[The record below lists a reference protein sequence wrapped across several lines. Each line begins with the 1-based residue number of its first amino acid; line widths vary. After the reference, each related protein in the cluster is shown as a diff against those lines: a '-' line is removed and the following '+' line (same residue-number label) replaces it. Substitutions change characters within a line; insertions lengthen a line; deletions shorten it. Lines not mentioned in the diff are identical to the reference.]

1 MKKIIISVDGPAGS
15 GKGEISKHI
24 AKKWNMHHL
33 NSGLLYRRV
42 AYLILKNRVNIEK
55 KIEIKNLLK
64 KIKTISFR
72 ENKKLKNDKIS
83 SISSKIA
90 VLDFVRSYINK
101 GKFRS
106 SAEPWE
112 RRSAAASLAAR
123 RQRRSAAASL
133 ACRQLIEVRRPSLAT
148 K

>member
-101 GKFRS
+101 AQKSYVSKNINRKGFIK
-106 SAEPWE
+106 
-112 RRSAAASLAAR
+112 
-123 RQRRSAAASL
+123 
-133 ACRQLIEVRRPSLAT
+133 
-148 K
+148 